1 MNQQPKRSLTDEAQ
15 QRLQQAFPDSHTST
29 VRVVWWDDGG
39 YLREIVEAATQEMD
53 IGFRAAEGFPLTLR
67 IDALAEERE
76 MDRPVVWYIAEGKA
90 GRDWFRDIRETGGE
104 VACSIEELTA
114 DLYDVNPWDIF
125 DVERHDDEIR
135 NRVADLI
142 KAKFETRGTPQ
153 YDSLREEIITRGGG
167 KLIDHLLRDGW
178 PEISRDPETVADV
191 RGRLDDDIPIP
202 SGAGPAEITETVRRW
217 AVAQSLHDTGVDGSL
232 FPEGYGES
240 MHSPLTTL
248 LNMGGTRARAEEYLS
263 VEFWPDIIRH
273 LDDVWEYAACP
284 VDRALDDALWEAWF
298 DRFEAGELATCIDYA
313 QTRQSALAVYP
324 ESTGWRDLWVQCE
337 HLARLQQQFDAW
349 ESREGTEDPFTA
361 YADVENGSWQ
371 IDNEVLHIQL
381 TGAPE
386 SNVPA
391 AHPAS
396 DKLPEVREEMLT
408 TRYRGYLETLA
419 SDVEA
424 AIQVGNPLA
433 DKAPAHEWWTDH
445 EGEFEKA
452 GTVAILLI
460 DALRFDLAQRL
471 ADTLGDSFDVTRETR
486 LSTVPSETKFGMAA
500 LTPGRAFR
508 FSVGMRN
515 ETLTPSQGER
525 LLSNREQRI
534 DFLSDEGW
542 AVPKDR
548 ESGWGQSRIA
558 YYDKEIDEVGEGEI
572 GEMEHH
578 FDNYLTELAE
588 MIRQKLDDENW
599 DRIYVTTDHGFVL
612 LPERTTTESVPSDAP
627 GGEVKYRR
635 VAGGDLDGLSNGV
648 QVSPNTSGLDYLN
661 TDIQLLVD
669 PRQYFSK
676 QGYSGDRYYHGG
688 LLPQECMLSFL
699 EIKK

>member
-1 MNQQPKRSLTDEAQ
+1 MIQQPKRSLTDEAQ
-15 QRLQQAFPDSHTST
+15 QRLQQAFPESHTST

-39 YLREIVEAATQEMD
+39 YLREIVEAATEVMD
-53 IGFRAAEGFPLTLR
+53 IGFRAADGFPLGLR
-67 IDALAEERE
+67 TDALAEERE
-76 MDRPVVWYIAEGKA
+76 MDRPVVWYIADDKD

-114 DLYDVNPWDIF
+114 DLYEVNPWDIF

-135 NRVADLI
+135 ERVADLI

-178 PEISRDPETVADV
+178 PEISRDPATVADV
-191 RGRLDDDIPIP
+191 RDRLDDDIPIP

-240 MHSPLTTL
+240 THSPLTTL

-263 VEFWPDIIRH
+263 VEFWPDIIRR

-284 VDRALDDALWEAWF
+284 VDRALDAALWEAWI
-298 DRFEAGELATCIDYA
+298 DRFEAGELAMCIDHA
-313 QTRQSALAVYP
+313 QTRQAALAVYP
-324 ESTGWRDLWVQCE
+324 ESTGWRDLWAQCE

-349 ESREGTEDPFTA
+349 ESREGSDDPFTA
-361 YADVENGSWQ
+361 YADVDDGSWQ
-371 IDNEVLHIQL
+371 IDNEVLRIQL
-381 TGAPE
+381 TGTPE
-386 SNVPA
+386 SEIPA
-391 AHPAS
+391 AHPATER
-396 DKLPEVREEMLT
+396 LPEVRKEMLT
-408 TRYRGYLETLA
+408 TRYREYLETLA

-424 AIQVGNPLA
+424 AMQVGNPLA

-445 EGEFEKA
+445 ESEFEKA

-471 ADTLGDSFDVTRETR
+471 AEMLGDSFDVTRETR
-486 LSTVPSETKFGMAA
+486 LSTLPSETKFGMAA

-508 FSVGMRN
+508 FSLGMRN

-525 LLSNREQRI
+525 SLSNKQQRI
-534 DFLSDEGW
+534 AFLSDEGW
-542 AVPKDR
+542 AVPDDR

-578 FDNYLTELAE
+578 FDNYLSDLAE
-588 MIRQKLDDENW
+588 TIRRKLDDENW

-612 LPERTTTESVPSDAP
+612 LPEGTTTEAVPSDAQ

-635 VAGGDLDGLSNGV
+635 VAGGDLNGLSNGV
-648 QVSPNTSGLDYLN
+648 QLSQNTTGLNYLD
-661 TDIQLLVD
+661 TDLQLLVD

-699 EIKK
+699 EITR